1 MEERAFPSL
10 FTIRCNKCTCS
21 IAFPP
26 PHRTGVYIRPA
37 GESNLCAAP
46 LVLGGQQLLWTK
58 QSGPQNLDSIV
69 WLRAAAFTEVFWTG
83 PGGND
88 SAALRWL
95 HELGYRFRQ
104 RGVCAIPLQP
114 KWCALR
120 PFACDLTA

>member
-1 MEERAFPSL
+1 MGNSL
-10 FTIRCNKCTCS
+10 
-21 IAFPP
+21 
-26 PHRTGVYIRPA
+26 TGKSWCEPCKIWKNAYTFDPLA
-37 GESNLCAAP
+37 NLISAQAP

-120 PFACDLTA
+120 PFACDL